1 MNPFWPSP
9 IKYGGHGMKKEK
21 KDEMKLDRRQFGK
34 ILGGVGIATAG
45 MALGAGI
52 APARAE
58 KKNPVTGKGV
68 KVLSNSPHQI
78 DPERYKRFNGKNMA
92 FNVNSRELRQ
102 NWLHAMK
109 KKVMSNIQK
118 GHGANGID
126 VGGTPQAR
134 SEAAFFLATD
144 RMNEI
149 TGTHGENMEN
159 KGHLS
164 WTPEHPC
171 PIPPTQ
177 NDPEILTQQVKLM
190 ARMAGADLVGICKL
204 DRRWI
209 YSDVQRNGLS
219 PEPAITKKIVF
230 KGKEPKETENE
241 LIIPD
246 DVQYAIVMAYAMNR
260 RMVQT
265 SPTML
270 SMAATFQ
277 GYSRMGFGSITLAEY
292 IRQEG
297 YTALPC
303 KNDTGLSVPMAV
315 DAGLGEVGRN
325 SILITPEFGPNV
337 RLSKV
342 LTNMPLVPDKPIEFG
357 VQEFCK
363 SCKKCAR
370 ECPSKSITEGDKTW
384 DGHSESNNGA
394 TFKYHGDLKKCHLF
408 WVENGSSCMNCVA
421 VCPFTKGAMVTH
433 DITRHAINY
442 APWMNGIW
450 LTLDDAFGYGEVRSH
465 KEIMEMETGTYGLD
479 PYHFKR
485 TVG

>member
-1 MNPFWPSP
+1 M
-9 IKYGGHGMKKEK
+9 
-21 KDEMKLDRRQFGK
+21 
-34 ILGGVGIATAG
+34 
-45 MALGAGI
+45 
-52 APARAE
+52 
-58 KKNPVTGKGV
+58 
-68 KVLSNSPHQI
+68 
-78 DPERYKRFNGKNMA
+78 
-92 FNVNSRELRQ
+92 
-102 NWLHAMK
+102 
-109 KKVMSNIQK
+109 
-118 GHGANGID
+118 
-126 VGGTPQAR
+126 
-134 SEAAFFLATD
+134 D

-159 KGHLS
+159 RESLS
-164 WTPEHPC
+164 WNSEHEF

-177 NDPEILTQQVKLM
+177 KDPEILTQQVKLM

-204 DRRWI
+204 DRRWV

-219 PEPAITKKIVF
+219 TEPAITKKIDF
-230 KGKEPKETENE
+230 KGKEPRETDSE
-241 LIIPD
+241 LVIPD
-246 DVQYAIVMAYAMNR
+246 DCQYAIVMAFAQNR

-265 SPTML
+265 SPSML

-277 GYSRMGFGSITLAEY
+277 GYSRMGFGAITLAEY
-292 IRQEG
+292 IRMEG

-337 RLSKV
+337 RLAKV
-342 LTNMPLVPDKPIEFG
+342 ITNMPLIPDKPIEFG

-370 ECPSKSITEGDKTW
+370 QCPSKSITEGDKTW
-384 DGHSESNNGA
+384 DGQSECNNGGV
-394 TFKYHGDLKKCHLF
+394 FKYHNDLKKCHLF
-408 WVENGSSCMNCVA
+408 WIENGSSCMNCVA

-433 DITRHAINY
+433 DITRNLINY

-450 LTLDDAFGYGEVRSH
+450 LNLDDAFGYGEVRSH
-465 KEIMEMETGTYGLD
+465 QEIMEMETGSYGLD

>member
-1 MNPFWPSP
+1 
-9 IKYGGHGMKKEK
+9 MKKEK

-34 ILGGVGIATAG
+34 ILGGVGVAAAG
-45 MALGAGI
+45 MALGGR
-52 APARAE
+52 PARAE
-58 KKNPVTGKGV
+58 QKNPVSGQAV
-68 KVLSNSPHQI
+68 KVLKNSPHQT
-78 DPERYKRFNGKNMA
+78 DPTRYKRFNGKNMA
-92 FNVNSRELRQ
+92 FNVNSRELGE
-102 NWLHAMK
+102 NWLVTMK
-109 KKVMSNIQK
+109 KNAIGNIK
-118 GHGANGID
+118 RGYGSKNID

-134 SEAAFFLATD
+134 SEAAFFLALD
-144 RMNEI
+144 RVNEI

-164 WTPEHPC
+164 WDTEHRL

-177 NDPEILTQQVKLM
+177 KDPEVLTQQVKLM

-219 PEPAITKKIVF
+219 PEPAITKKIAF
-230 KGKEPKETENE
+230 KGKEPKETESE
-241 LIIPD
+241 LVIPD
-246 DVQYAIVMAYAMNR
+246 DCQYAIVMAFAQNR

-265 SPTML
+265 SPSML

-292 IRQEG
+292 IRMEG
-297 YTALPC
+297 YTAIPC
-303 KNDTGLSVPMAV
+303 KNDTGLSVPLAV

-337 RLSKV
+337 RLAKV
-342 LTNMPLVPDKPIEFG
+342 ITNMPLTPDRPIEFG
-357 VQEFCK
+357 VEEFCK

-370 ECPSKSITEGDKTW
+370 ECPSKSITEGDKAW
-384 DGHSESNNGA
+384 DGQSGCNNGA
-394 TFKYHGDLKKCHLF
+394 TYKYHNDLKKCHLF
-408 WVENGSSCMNCVA
+408 WIENGSSCMNCVA

-433 DITRHAINY
+433 DFTRYAIDY
-442 APWMNGIW
+442 APWLNGIW
-450 LTLDDAFGYGEVRSH
+450 LTLDDAFGYGELRSH
-465 KEIMEMETGTYGLD
+465 DEAMNMKTGTYGLD